1 MLMKNSHVTR
11 WIMVMFALAA
21 GAGYSAAQGKPA
33 EPARPAS
40 GNGHEPGMGMHSCP
54 MEGVGPLADIHVE
67 NTADG
72 AVIQLKAKSPGDVQR
87 IQEMAAKMAEHMSAG
102 GMKGMHGGMKGMH
115 GGGMEHDG
123 MQGGTPGAATQD
135 AHHPKEP
142 KTDAKP
148 APKAAPKAAPNAATP
163 HAH

>member
-1 MLMKNSHVTR
+1 MKNLHVTR
-11 WIMVMFALAA
+11 WLVVVFALAA

-33 EPARPAS
+33 APARPAS
-40 GNGHEPGMGMHSCP
+40 GAAPETGMEMHSCP
-54 MEGVGPLADIHVE
+54 MEGAGPIADIHVE

-72 AVIQLKAKSPGDVQR
+72 AVIQLKAKSPGDVKR

-102 GMKGMHGGMKGMH
+102 GMNGMHGGMKGMH
-115 GGGMEHDG
+115 GGGMEHG
-123 MQGGTPGAATQD
+123 
-135 AHHPKEP
+135 EP

-148 APKAAPKAAPNAATP
+148 APKAATP

>member
-1 MLMKNSHVTR
+1 MKNLHVTR
-11 WIMVMFALAA
+11 WIVVVFALAA

-33 EPARPAS
+33 PARPAS
-40 GNGHEPGMGMHSCP
+40 GTAPESEMGMHSCP
-54 MEGVGPLADIHVE
+54 MEDAGPIADIHVE

-72 AVIQLKAKSPGDVQR
+72 AVIQLKAKSPGDVKR

-102 GMKGMHGGMKGMH
+102 GMKGMHGGGMKGM
-115 GGGMEHDG
+115 
-123 MQGGTPGAATQD
+123 
-135 AHHPKEP
+135 

-148 APKAAPKAAPNAATP
+148 APKAATP